1 MDLKEAERSKRV
13 IRVCCRVCCRVCW
26 LYRWRYRWLGW
37 SREQNFRDL
46 DHKNLFYGVEKELEK
61 VYKKVEIDMKIYT
74 FKKKQYNLEVLY
86 YDEDHVD

>member
-1 MDLKEAERSKRV
+1 M
-13 IRVCCRVCCRVCW
+13 
-26 LYRWRYRWLGW
+26 
-37 SREQNFRDL
+37 
-46 DHKNLFYGVEKELEK
+46 FYGVEKELEK